1 MVEKVDNIK
10 ELNLNF
16 PTIWKYKLIMEKEH
30 DAKKIAKDILK
41 GKEHKIKRSQNSSKG
56 NYTSHTL
63 EVLVDNH
70 EERKAIFED
79 LKKHKD
85 IKFVL

>member
-1 MVEKVDNIK
+1 MEKADNTK
-10 ELNLNF
+10 ELNLHF
-16 PTIWKYKLIMEKEH
+16 PTIWKYKLIMKKEH
-30 DAKKIAKDILK
+30 NAKKIAKDILK
-41 GKEHKIKRSQNSSKG
+41 DKEHKIKKSQNSSKG
-56 NYTSHTL
+56 NYASHTL

>member
-1 MVEKVDNIK
+1 MEKVDNTK
-10 ELNLNF
+10 ELKLNF
-16 PTIWKYKLIMEKEH
+16 PTTWQYKLIMEKEH
-30 DAKKIAKDILK
+30 DAKKIAKEILK
-41 GKEHKIKRSQNSSKG
+41 DKEHKIKKSQNSKKG

-79 LKKHKD
+79 LKKHKK

>member
-1 MVEKVDNIK
+1 MEKADNTK
-10 ELNLNF
+10 ELELKF
-16 PTIWKYKLIMEKEH
+16 PALWQYKLIMQKDN
-30 DAKKIAKDILK
+30 DAKKIAKDVLK
-41 GKEHKIKRSQNSSKG
+41 NKEHKIKKSQDSSKG

-63 EVLVDNH
+63 EVSVDNH
-70 EERKAIFED
+70 EERKEIFED

>member
-1 MVEKVDNIK
+1 MVEKVDNTN

-16 PTIWKYKLIMEKEH
+16 PTAWQYKLIMGKKH

-41 GKEHKIKRSQNSSKG
+41 DKEHEIKKSQNSTKG

>member
-1 MVEKVDNIK
+1 MEKVDNTK
-10 ELNLNF
+10 ELKLDF
-16 PTIWKYKLIMEKEH
+16 PAKWQYKIIMQKEH

-41 GKEHKIKRSQNSSKG
+41 GKEHKITKSQNSSKG
-56 NYTSHTL
+56 NYASHTL
-63 EVLVDNH
+63 EVLIDDH
-70 EERKAIFED
+70 KERKAIFED

>member
-1 MVEKVDNIK
+1 MEKADNTK
-10 ELNLNF
+10 ELKLDF
-16 PTIWKYKLIMEKEH
+16 PAKWQYKLIMPKDN
-30 DAKKIAKDILK
+30 DAKKIAKDILN
-41 GKEHKIKRSQNSSKG
+41 GKEHKITKSQNSSKG
-56 NYTSHTL
+56 KYTSHTL
-63 EVLVDNH
+63 EVSVNNH

>member
-1 MVEKVDNIK
+1 MEKVDNTK
-10 ELNLNF
+10 ELELNF
-16 PTIWKYKLIMEKEH
+16 PTKWQYKIIIQKEH
-30 DAKKIAKDILK
+30 DAKKVTKDILK
-41 GKEHKIKRSQNSSKG
+41 DKEHKITKSQNSSKG
-56 NYTSHTL
+56 KYTSHTL
-63 EVLVDNH
+63 EVLINDH